1 MLDIYLY
8 ICYNVQELERKEIKR
23 MIGYYDDGFNE
34 WSEGV
39 ANTIGEPDESLE
51 GILYYIISG
60 VVYQLCNIANELHDL
75 NNKR

>member
-1 MLDIYLY
+1 
-8 ICYNVQELERKEIKR
+8 
-23 MIGYYDDGFNE
+23 MIGYYDNGFNE